1 LKIGQG
7 EEEMELIT
15 KAENFEEYLEVSE
28 YINHNNVKVV
38 IVANYLMETIMKDI
52 NEGKEMTYLDPEIEY
67 AFRAFSFVRDEIS
80 HSNDAGRK
88 ELCLRASD
96 VLDKRTGLCF
106 GKSHLLCALLR
117 ASGIPAGL
125 CYQYL
130 RLDEHDDGS
139 PLILHG
145 LNAVYFT
152 SLGRWIRLDARGN
165 KEGVDAQFS
174 LEEEKLAFPVRPGLG
189 ETDLP
194 FIFPRPDH
202 GVLAVLKKYDNV
214 QDAMANLPT
223 RIVGSC

>member
-1 LKIGQG
+1 
-7 EEEMELIT
+7 MELIT
-15 KAENFEEYLEVSE
+15 KADNFEEYLEVSE
-28 YINHNNVKVV
+28 YINHNHVKVM
-38 IVANYLMETIMKDI
+38 IVANYLMETIMKDME
-52 NEGKEMTYLDPEIEY
+52 EGKAMEYLDPEIEY
-67 AFRAFSFVRDEIS
+67 ASRAFRFVRDEIS

-130 RLDEHDDGS
+130 RLDENDDSS

-145 LNAVYFT
+145 LNAVYFE
-152 SLGRWIRLDARGN
+152 SLGKWIRLDARGN

-174 LEEEKLAFPVRPGLG
+174 VDEEKLAFPVRPGLG

-194 FIFPRPDH
+194 FIFPRPDI
-202 GVLAVLKKYDNV
+202 GVIGKLLLSKTA
-214 QDAMANLPT
+214 QEAMANLPD
-223 RIVGSC
+223 RIAGKC

>member
-1 LKIGQG
+1 
-7 EEEMELIT
+7 MEFFT

-28 YINHNNVKVV
+28 YINHNNIKVM
-38 IVANYLMETIMKDI
+38 IVANYLMETIFKDM
-52 NEGKEMTYLDPEIEY
+52 NEGKEMEYLDPEIEY
-67 AFRAFSFVRDEIS
+67 AARAFRFVRDEIS
-80 HSNDAGRK
+80 HSNDAGRE
-88 ELCLRASD
+88 ELCLTATE

-130 RLDEHDDGS
+130 RLDENDDAS

-145 LNAVYFT
+145 LNAVYFE
-152 SLGRWIRLDARGN
+152 SLGRWVRLDARGN

-174 LEEEKLAFPVRPGLG
+174 VEEEKLAFPVRPGLG

-194 FIFPRPDH
+194 FIFPRPDI
-202 GVLAVLKKYDNV
+202 GVITQLKKYDNAK
-214 QDAMANLPT
+214 DAMANLPT
-223 RIVGSC
+223 KIAGRC

>member
-1 LKIGQG
+1 
-7 EEEMELIT
+7 MELIT
-15 KAENFEEYLEVSE
+15 KTENFDEYLETSE

-38 IVANYLMETIMKDI
+38 IVANYLMEKIFKDM
-52 NEGKEMTYLDPEIEY
+52 NDGKKMGYLDPEIEF
-67 AFRAFSFVRDEIS
+67 ALRAFEFVRDEIS

-130 RLDEHDDGS
+130 RLDENDDSS

-145 LNAVYFT
+145 LNAVYFA

-174 LEEEKLAFPVRPGLG
+174 LDEEKLAFQVRPGLG

-194 FIFPRPDH
+194 FIFPRPDL
-202 GVLAVLKKYDNV
+202 GVISVLKQFETA

-223 RIVGSC
+223 KIIGKC

>member
-1 LKIGQG
+1 
-7 EEEMELIT
+7 MELFT
-15 KAENFEEYLEVSE
+15 QADSFQEYLEVSE
-28 YINHNNVKVV
+28 YINHNHIKVV
-38 IVANYLMETIMKDI
+38 YIMNYLMELIMKDQS
-52 NEGKEMTYLDPEIEY
+52 EGKEMTYLDPEMEY
-67 AFRAFSFVRDEIS
+67 ALRAFTFVRDQIS

-88 ELCLRASD
+88 ELCLRASE

-117 ASGIPAGL
+117 AAGIPAGL

-130 RLDEHDDGS
+130 RLDENDEES

-145 LNAVYFT
+145 LNAVYFE
-152 SLGRWIRLDARGN
+152 SLGKWIRLDARGN

-174 LEEEKLAFPVRPGLG
+174 IEEEKLAFPVRPGLG

-194 FIFPRPDH
+194 FIFPRPDL
-202 GVLAVLKKYDNV
+202 GVISVLKKYDNV

-223 RIVGSC
+223 KIAGRC

>member
-1 LKIGQG
+1 
-7 EEEMELIT
+7 MEFFT
-15 KAENFEEYLEVSE
+15 QAENFDEYLEVSQ
-28 YINHNNVKVV
+28 YINHNHIK
-38 IVANYLMETIMKDI
+38 IVYLSNYFMETIMKDQT
-52 NEGKEMTYLDPEIEY
+52 EGRAMTYLDLEIEY
-67 AFRAFSFVRDEIS
+67 AFRAFEFVRDQIS

-117 ASGIPAGL
+117 AAGIPAGL

-130 RLDEHDDGS
+130 RLDENNDES

-145 LNAVYFT
+145 LNAIYFE
-152 SLGRWIRLDARGN
+152 SLGKWIRVDARGN

-174 LEEEKLAFPVRPGLG
+174 IEEEKLAFPVRPGLG

-194 FIFPRPDH
+194 FIFPRPDF
-202 GVLAVLKKYDNV
+202 GVIGKLLLCKTA
-214 QDAMANLPT
+214 QEAMANLPD
-223 RIVGSC
+223 RIAGKC

>member
-1 LKIGQG
+1 
-7 EEEMELIT
+7 MELFT
-15 KAENFEEYLEVSE
+15 KAENFDEYLEVSE

-38 IVANYLMETIMKDI
+38 IVANYIMETIFKDM
-52 NEGKEMTYLDPEIEY
+52 NEGKEMEYMDPEIEFASR
-67 AFRAFSFVRDEIS
+67 AFRFVRDEIS
-80 HSNDAGRK
+80 HSNDAGRT
-88 ELCLRASD
+88 ELCLKATE

-130 RLDEHDDGS
+130 RLDEHDDDS

-145 LNAVYFT
+145 LNAIYFT
-152 SLGRWIRLDARGN
+152 SLGKWIRVDARGN

-174 LEEEKLAFPVRPGLG
+174 LDEEKLAFPVRPGLG

-194 FIFPRPDH
+194 FIFPRPDI
-202 GVLAVLKKYDNV
+202 GVITTLKKYENV
-214 QDAMANLPT
+214 QDAMAHLPDK
-223 RIVGSC
+223 IAGKC

>member
-1 LKIGQG
+1 
-7 EEEMELIT
+7 MEFFT
-15 KAENFEEYLEVSE
+15 QAENFDEYLEVSQ
-28 YINHNNVKVV
+28 YINHNHIK
-38 IVANYLMETIMKDI
+38 IVYLSNYFMETIMKDQT
-52 NEGKEMTYLDPEIEY
+52 EGRAMTYLDPEIEY
-67 AFRAFSFVRDEIS
+67 AFRAFEFVRDQIS

-117 ASGIPAGL
+117 AAGIPAGL

-130 RLDEHDDGS
+130 RLDENNDES

-145 LNAVYFT
+145 LNAIYFE
-152 SLGRWIRLDARGN
+152 SLGKWIRVDARGN

-174 LEEEKLAFPVRPGLG
+174 IEEEKLAFPVRPGLG

-194 FIFPRPDH
+194 FIFPRPDF
-202 GVLAVLKKYDNV
+202 GVIGKLLLCKTA
-214 QDAMANLPT
+214 QEAMANLPD
-223 RIVGSC
+223 RIAGKC

>member
-1 LKIGQG
+1 
-7 EEEMELIT
+7 MELIT
-15 KAENFEEYLEVSE
+15 KAENFQEYLEVSE
-28 YINHNNVKVV
+28 YINHNHVKVM
-38 IVANYLMETIMKDI
+38 IVANYIMETIMKDM
-52 NEGKEMTYLDPEIEY
+52 NEGKAMEYLDPEIEY
-67 AFRAFSFVRDEIS
+67 ASRAFRFVRDEIS

-130 RLDEHDDGS
+130 RLDENDDAS

-145 LNAVYFT
+145 LNAVYFE
-152 SLGRWIRLDARGN
+152 SLGKWIRLDARGN

-174 LEEEKLAFPVRPGLG
+174 VDEEKLAFPVRPGLG

-194 FIFPRPDH
+194 FIFPRPDI
-202 GVLAVLKKYDNV
+202 GVIGKLLLSKTA
-214 QDAMANLPT
+214 QEAMANLPD
-223 RIVGSC
+223 RIAGKC

>member
-1 LKIGQG
+1 
-7 EEEMELIT
+7 MELIT
-15 KAENFEEYLEVSE
+15 KAENPEEYLEVSE
-28 YINHNNVKVV
+28 YINHNHVKVM
-38 IVANYLMETIMKDI
+38 IVANYLMETIMKDME
-52 NEGKEMTYLDPEIEY
+52 EGKAMEYLDPEIEY
-67 AFRAFSFVRDEIS
+67 ASRAFRFVRDEIS

-130 RLDEHDDGS
+130 RLDENDDSS

-145 LNAVYFT
+145 LNAVYFE
-152 SLGRWIRLDARGN
+152 SLGKWIRLDARGN

-174 LEEEKLAFPVRPGLG
+174 VEEEKLAFPVRPGLG

-194 FIFPRPDH
+194 FIFPRPDI
-202 GVLAVLKKYDNV
+202 GVIGKLLLSKTA
-214 QDAMANLPT
+214 QEAMANLPD
-223 RIVGSC
+223 RIAGKC

>member
-1 LKIGQG
+1 
-7 EEEMELIT
+7 MELFT
-15 KAENFEEYLEVSE
+15 KAENFDEYLEVSE
-28 YINHNNVKVV
+28 YINHNNVKVI
-38 IVANYLMETIMKDI
+38 IVMNYLMEKIFKDM
-52 NEGKEMTYLDPEIEY
+52 NDGEKMGYLDPEIEF
-67 AFRAFSFVRDEIS
+67 ASRAFEFVRDEIS

-117 ASGIPAGL
+117 AAGIPAGL

-130 RLDEHDDGS
+130 RLDENDDNS

-145 LNAVYFT
+145 LNAVYFA
-152 SLGRWIRLDARGN
+152 SIGRWVRLDARGN
-165 KEGVDAQFS
+165 KEGVNAQFS
-174 LEEEKLAFPVRPGLG
+174 IDEEKLAFPVRPGLG

-202 GVLAVLKKYDNV
+202 GVIGVLKQYETA

-223 RIVGSC
+223 KIAGSC

>member
-1 LKIGQG
+1 
-7 EEEMELIT
+7 MELIT
-15 KAENFEEYLEVSE
+15 KADNFEEYLEVSE
-28 YINHNNVKVV
+28 YINHNHVKVM
-38 IVANYLMETIMKDI
+38 IVANYLMETIMKDME
-52 NEGKEMTYLDPEIEY
+52 EGKAMEYLDPEIEY
-67 AFRAFSFVRDEIS
+67 ASRAFRFVRDEIS

-130 RLDEHDDGS
+130 RLNENDDAS

-145 LNAVYFT
+145 LNAVYFE
-152 SLGRWIRLDARGN
+152 SLGKWIRLDARGN

-174 LEEEKLAFPVRPGLG
+174 IEEEKLAFPVRPGLG

-194 FIFPRPDH
+194 FIFPRPDI
-202 GVLAVLKKYDNV
+202 GVIGKLLLSKTA
-214 QDAMANLPT
+214 QEAMANLPD
-223 RIVGSC
+223 RIAGKC

>member
-1 LKIGQG
+1 
-7 EEEMELIT
+7 MELYT
-15 KAENFEEYLEVSE
+15 KAENFDEYLEVSE
-28 YINHNNVKVV
+28 YINHNHIKVAYL
-38 IVANYLMETIMKDI
+38 ANYFMETIMKDI
-52 NEGKEMTYLDPEIEY
+52 SEGKAMDYMDPEIEF
-67 AFRAFSFVRDEIS
+67 ASRAFTFVRDEIS

-117 ASGIPAGL
+117 AGGIPAGL

-130 RLDEHDDGS
+130 RLDENDDTS

-145 LNAVYFT
+145 LNAIYFT
-152 SLGRWIRLDARGN
+152 SLGRWIRVDARGN

-174 LEEEKLAFPVRPGLG
+174 IDEEKLAFPVRPGLG

-194 FIFPRPDH
+194 FIFPRPDY
-202 GVLAVLKKYDNV
+202 GVLGRLLLCKTA
-214 QDAMANLPT
+214 QEAMANLPDK
-223 RIVGSC
+223 IAGKC